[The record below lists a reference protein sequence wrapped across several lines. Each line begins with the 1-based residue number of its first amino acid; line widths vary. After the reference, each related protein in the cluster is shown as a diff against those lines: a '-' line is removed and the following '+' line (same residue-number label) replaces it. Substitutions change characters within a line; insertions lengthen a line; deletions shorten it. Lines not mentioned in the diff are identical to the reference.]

1 MNSLSLLVGGSPPSL
16 TLLASSTMSSLDPS
30 VGKHLLYSSPCG
42 CKYVHNINVIIE
54 TQKNIMFTFFNW
66 IGGGGSRNSCK
77 PVFNLFA
84 LLFLRVLLMNVS
96 TLHCHNSKLVGWWD
110 THGSCSYCRKRIICF
125 Q

>member
-66 IGGGGSRNSCK
+66 IGGGHEIAASQS
-77 PVFNLFA
+77 LIYS
-84 LLFLRVLLMNVS
+84 LYS
-96 TLHCHNSKLVGWWD
+96 
-110 THGSCSYCRKRIICF
+110 SYEYF
-125 Q
+125 